1 MRSILQFKS
10 FAAALLLRHGS
21 RANSKKTGHSKVPYG
36 ITLFAMT
43 TMLGSLS
50 IQLKE
55 IALGNDPLTVYD
67 EDDPQKGISFLTK
80 SFVAGGGL
88 PFIGDVIVAGAD
100 PSGRDITSFMV
111 GPFGSDIKA
120 VAGLTVGNLTQWYE
134 GKDTNAANE
143 AFRFIKSKIPAQNLW
158 YTKAAINRLFFDEI
172 QDMLAP
178 GYRERIKRKAEAEQ
192 GRTTWLGDD
201 WGDIREP
208 DFERVV
214 Q

>member
-1 MRSILQFKS
+1 MAVIEAGIRERTILTGGTKKGSVGGEILRSILQFKS

-80 SFVAGGGL
+80 AFVAGGGL

-100 PSGRDITSFMV
+100 PSGRDITSFTLI
-111 GPFGSDIKA
+111 S
-120 VAGLTVGNLTQWYE
+120 
-134 GKDTNAANE
+134 
-143 AFRFIKSKIPAQNLW
+143 
-158 YTKAAINRLFFDEI
+158 
-172 QDMLAP
+172 
-178 GYRERIKRKAEAEQ
+178 
-192 GRTTWLGDD
+192 
-201 WGDIREP
+201 
-208 DFERVV
+208 
-214 Q
+214 